1 MGFVSRLPHDRVPR
15 WSTLADFIS
24 RTEMWVIFIVS
35 CIPTI
40 RPIFVKAFNKVYTSG
55 SRTFATGRGYA
66 QQNDTGPGT
75 HSRAY
80 ASHIGSRKGTES
92 KATTLPTNNESEENI
107 LPGQKGIM
115 MTSHVVV
122 KYEGSDSERGGK
134 DRDWKNHFDD
144 SV

>member
-1 MGFVSRLPHDRVPR
+1 MSQTRTDKL
-15 WSTLADFIS
+15 S

-55 SRTFATGRGYA
+55 SRTFATGGYQ
-66 QQNDTGPGT
+66 QQNDTGAGT

-80 ASHIGSRKGTES
+80 ASRKGADS
-92 KATTLPTNNESEENI
+92 KSTSLPTHNDNESEENI
-107 LPGQKGIM
+107 LPGQQGIM
-115 MTSHVVV
+115 MTSQVVV
-122 KYEGSDSERGGK
+122 KYEGSDSERTLGGTSGRK
-134 DRDWKNHFDD
+134 GEVDWKNHFDD